1 LNTPG
6 FNEIDFSHLKLTL
19 GGGMAVQ
26 KPVAERWKA
35 TTGTPLLEA
44 YGLTETAPAVCI
56 NPINC
61 LKYNGSVGLPV
72 SSTEVSIQDE
82 DGKILPQGESGEL
95 CVRGPQVMKGY
106 WNNEDETAKVMT
118 DDGWFKTGDVAMM
131 DKAGFFTILDRL
143 KDMIV
148 VSGFNVYPN
157 EIEAIIVDLEGVLE
171 VGVVG
176 EPHPNGG
183 EIIKAVIVKKDQ
195 LLTEEIV
202 IEHCRENLTRYKVP
216 KIIEFKT
223 ELPKT
228 NVGKILRRELKS
240 T

>member
-1 LNTPG
+1 
-6 FNEIDFSHLKLTL
+6 
-19 GGGMAVQ
+19 
-26 KPVAERWKA
+26 
-35 TTGTPLLEA
+35 
-44 YGLTETAPAVCI
+44 
-56 NPINC
+56 
-61 LKYNGSVGLPV
+61 
-72 SSTEVSIQDE
+72 
-82 DGKILPQGESGEL
+82 
-95 CVRGPQVMKGY
+95 
-106 WNNEDETAKVMT
+106 
-118 DDGWFKTGDVAMM
+118 M

-176 EPHPNGG
+176 EPNPNGG